1 MTKKITFCAA
11 ACALSLV
18 LLMLT
23 NILPFN
29 TVVLICAATLLFPI
43 ARIKCGGKFASVA
56 VVAASLLSFMFLP
69 DKLLWA
75 EFSLLAVY
83 SVLKGSIEKRGKLGS
98 EILIK
103 GAIYIVG
110 LSMVLK
116 VFAGHIS
123 IILLLMGVPV
133 FIIYDIFLTFFIGYA
148 IRKIPF

>member
-29 TVVLICAATLLFPI
+29 TVVLICAATLLFPL
-43 ARIKCGGKFASVA
+43 ARIKCGGRYAAMA
-56 VVAASLLSFMFLP
+56 VLAAAMLSFMFLP

-75 EFSLLAVY
+75 EFSLLAAY
-83 SVLKGSIEKRGKLGS
+83 SVLKGSIEKRRKLGS

-103 GAIYIVG
+103 GAIYCRVECYTQN
-110 LSMVLK
+110 
-116 VFAGHIS
+116 F
-123 IILLLMGVPV
+123 
-133 FIIYDIFLTFFIGYA
+133 Y
-148 IRKIPF
+148 